1 VYIVYLCANKQQK
14 ENIMT
19 TLKNTTGSKA
29 VNITTDASGN
39 VRAMYVQIYNN
50 EQQVLQAK
58 SFTSVKTAEKWATKL
73 LN

>member
-1 VYIVYLCANKQQK
+1 
-14 ENIMT
+14 MT
-19 TLKNTTGSKA
+19 TLKNTTGTKA

-50 EQQVLQAK
+50 EQQVLQSK
-58 SFTSVKTAEKWATKL
+58 SFTSVKTAEKWAAKL

>member
-1 VYIVYLCANKQQK
+1 
-14 ENIMT
+14 MT

-58 SFTSVKTAEKWATKL
+58 SFTSVKTAGKWAAKL